1 MKVTLFFGFGHFLVV
16 KMLFQL
22 PENRAHVGPRG
33 SSRLEPNEVGPS
45 LRGSFL
51 SYLSPIQFI
60 LKSKKIDSPYCR
72 IVSVQFISDFKMGCK
87 ICQMATK
94 SQTP

>member
-33 SSRLEPNEVGPS
+33 SSRLEPNEAGPS
-45 LRGSFL
+45 LRGSFW
-51 SYLSPIQFI
+51 SYVPPVKVIEI
-60 LKSKKIDSPYCR
+60 
-72 IVSVQFISDFKMGCK
+72 
-87 ICQMATK
+87 
-94 SQTP
+94 